1 MVHIRTRVS
10 GRLRSVDFCPEP
22 ERKKNCHF
30 VFFYSGEMETRFI
43 KETEMFFLAISRA
56 KTSDRDLSRRNIFD
70 RLQNAVNLM
79 FFVLKS
85 NMPFARFLAFATQ
98 STGGGSRI

>member
-43 KETEMFFLAISRA
+43 KETEMFFFGNFEGKDVRS
-56 KTSDRDLSRRNIFD
+56 
-70 RLQNAVNLM
+70 
-79 FFVLKS
+79 
-85 NMPFARFLAFATQ
+85 
-98 STGGGSRI
+98 GSFTAEHF